1 MLLINNM
8 LLVFVSV
15 VASYAT
21 KKFNIETEEKKHYR
35 EKKLKSLENFHY
47 EKMSVLGKH
56 SL

>member
-56 SL
+56 S